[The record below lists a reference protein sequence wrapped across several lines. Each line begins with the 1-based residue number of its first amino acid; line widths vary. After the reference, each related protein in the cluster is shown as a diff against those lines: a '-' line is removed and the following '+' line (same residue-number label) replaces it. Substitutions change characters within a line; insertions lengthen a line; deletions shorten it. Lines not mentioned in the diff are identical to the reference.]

1 MSKAPFPI
9 DAHLTAIAVAYK
21 NTALIA
27 DEVLPIEPVG
37 KQDFKYPKFNLAD
50 GFAIPDSKVG
60 RKSQPNQVEFS
71 MTEATDST
79 ADYAL
84 DDVIPIAD
92 IENAPPNYNPVQHAT
107 EGIMSLIKLGREKR
121 AADLVFAAGNYG
133 SSNKATLSGNDQWSD
148 FTNSDPIKAILNALD
163 ACVMRPN
170 IMVLGQA
177 TWSVLRRHPKIVK
190 AVNASGADAG
200 VASRQAV
207 ADLLELQQILV
218 GQSYLNTAK
227 KGQTASISRVW
238 GKHAALIYRE
248 NGGGSVLG
256 KVTFG
261 FTARWGSP
269 IAGQWE
275 DKNAGMRGGI
285 VVRAGESVKE
295 LITANDL
302 GYLFTNAVA

>member
-27 DEVLPIEPVG
+27 DEVLPIVPVG
-37 KQDFKYPKFNLAD
+37 KQEFKYMKYNLAD
-50 GFAIPDSKVG
+50 GFTIPDSKVG
-60 RKSQPNQVEFS
+60 RKSAPNQVEFS
-71 MTEATDST
+71 ATEATDST

-84 DDVIPIAD
+84 DDVIPVAD
-92 IENAPPNYNPVQHAT
+92 IENAPPNYNPVQYAT
-107 EGIMSLIKLGREKR
+107 EQIMALIKLGREKR

-177 TWSVLRRHPKIVK
+177 AWSVLRRHPKIVK

-227 KGQTASISRVW
+227 KGQTASVSRIW

-248 NGGGSVLG
+248 NVAGVQGG
-256 KVTFG
+256 VTFG

-269 IAGQWE
+269 IAGQFE
-275 DKNAGMRGGI
+275 DKKAGMRGGI